1 MTDLLDKP
9 TKETPPARRLQYG
22 RMVAG
27 VGLVG
32 AGLLWFLD
40 RIDAL
45 TVRPAYLWAGALIV
59 VGIALMVGSFEREHH
74 GLVVLGVFVTIG
86 ALLAALGAPD
96 GFRGGFGDQ
105 RIRVTSMEDLEESYA
120 VAAGKLVV
128 DLSDLEVVGEA
139 AVEVDVTMGE
149 MRVILPPRTEV
160 KVVAEAGAGELILF
174 GQSYSGLGVGRT
186 YQSPDFER
194 QPNRIVLDA
203 SVVMGKLEVSR

>member
-1 MTDLLDKP
+1 VTDLLDKP

-59 VGIALMVGSFEREHH
+59 VGIALMVGSFERERP

-105 RIRVTSMEDLEESYA
+105 RIRVSNAADRPRPAGSESSQDRIE
-120 VAAGKLVV
+120 GR
-128 DLSDLEVVGEA
+128 D
-139 AVEVDVTMGE
+139 
-149 MRVILPPRTEV
+149 R
-160 KVVAEAGAGELILF
+160 
-174 GQSYSGLGVGRT
+174 SGGVGALVSVNWSIVFPSMSTART
-186 YQSPDFER
+186 STSSPRKSKITAWLISLRKATYE
-194 QPNRIVLDA
+194 
-203 SVVMGKLEVSR
+203 